1 MNQPTA
7 FISPSAETQTKNTR
21 KLVLTVVRDCL
32 FVFLIIVLVAALYIQ
47 YRKMEAMTE
56 EFRKD
61 SDIKTRQIQRLDA
74 GIEFQSK
81 RSKFLTIARD
91 SIIRK
96 HNRGVSSADAF
107 SIAEFVLYVCE
118 KYSLNPVLLF
128 AIGRQESRFEQK
140 AVSEKK
146 AVGLFQIHP
155 LTGRVLCDVM
165 GIEYHP
171 KLLFDMKTNSIMA
184 GKYLDYLRAEYADIE
199 LMLIGYNAGPKW
211 ADRFRANKKV
221 KLPEETQR
229 YVAAVQKYYVEFNQK
244 LAFYLPGTVEG
255 G

>member
-1 MNQPTA
+1 MNEQ
-7 FISPSAETQTKNTR
+7 SEKNTPR
-21 KLVLTVVRDCL
+21 LVLKVIRECVI
-32 FVFLIIVLVAALYIQ
+32 VFLFLVLVAALFLQ
-47 YRKMEAMTE
+47 YRKMEIMTA
-56 EFRKD
+56 EFRYD
-61 SDIKTRQIQRLDA
+61 SDLKTRQIQRLDA

-81 RSKFLTIARD
+81 RAKFLTIARD

-96 HNRGVSSADAF
+96 HNRRISSEEAY
-107 SIAEFVLYVCE
+107 SIAEFILYVCE
-118 KYSLNPVLLF
+118 KYNLNPVLLF
-128 AIGRQESRFEQK
+128 AIGRQESRFERS

-155 LTGRVLCDVM
+155 LTGRILCD
-165 GIEYHP
+165 ILNLEYHS
-171 KLLFDMKTNSIMA
+171 KLLFDMKTNTVMA
-184 GKYLDYLRAEYADIE
+184 GKYLDYLRAEYNDIE

-221 KLPEETQR
+221 VLPEETQK
-229 YVAAVQKYYVEFNQK
+229 YVVAVQKYYVEFNQK